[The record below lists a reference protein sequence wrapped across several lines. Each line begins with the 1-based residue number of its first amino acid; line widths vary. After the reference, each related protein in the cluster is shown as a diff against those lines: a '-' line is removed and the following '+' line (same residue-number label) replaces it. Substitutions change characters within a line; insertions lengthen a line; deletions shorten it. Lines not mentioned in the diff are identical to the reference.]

1 MNAEPVRTAISRGP
15 CPSFPRLAARYL
27 EEYLEKIRRAVELL
41 DDEQV
46 WWRPAPE
53 SNSIGNLLLH
63 LAGNLSM
70 WLRAGLGGDAFR
82 RDRSAE
88 FAADRSHGAGEM
100 MRELTA
106 VVARCRE
113 VLEALDGKPLDRPVD
128 VQGYRSDVLGVAF
141 HAVEHMSY
149 HTGQILT
156 LAKQLRGAGH
166 GIEFYP
172 QHRGE

>member
-1 MNAEPVRTAISRGP
+1 MTAARTAISRGP

-27 EEYLEKIRRAVELL
+27 EEYLEKIGRAVEPL
-41 DDEQV
+41 DFDQV
-46 WWRPAPE
+46 WWRPAPD

-63 LAGNLSM
+63 LAGNLSL
-70 WLRAGLGGDAFR
+70 WIRAGLGGDAFT
-82 RDRSAE
+82 RDRAGE
-88 FAADRSHGAGEM
+88 FAADRSHDADEMLTQLGAVIG
-100 MRELTA
+100 
-106 VVARCRE
+106 RCRE
-113 VLEALDGKPLDRPVD
+113 ILEALDGQPLDRPVE
-128 VQGYRSDVLGVAF
+128 VQTYRSDVLGVVF

>member
-1 MNAEPVRTAISRGP
+1 MTAVRTALSRGP

-27 EEYLEKIRRAVELL
+27 EEYLEKIRRAVEPL
-41 DDEQV
+41 DFDQV
-46 WWRPAPE
+46 WWRPAPD

-63 LAGNLSM
+63 LAGNLSL
-70 WLRAGLGGDAFR
+70 WLRKGLGGDDFT
-82 RDRSAE
+82 RDRAAE
-88 FAADRSHGAGEM
+88 FAADRTHGSQEMLEQLAG
-100 MRELTA
+100 
-106 VVARCRE
+106 VVGRCRE
-113 VLEALDGKPLDRPVD
+113 ILETLDGQALDRMVE
-128 VQGYRSDVLGVAF
+128 VQTYPTDALGVVF

-156 LAKQLRGAGH
+156 LTKLQRGAGH